1 MTIYPDAVKYY
12 RQDLATRRL
21 KRRPLYEI
29 QSPDTVEHDPSS
41 VNRFKDG
48 VYNFGKHHW
57 GVHCDNITYSFVWIT
72 ECEKDGSGTAV
83 VSGGSC
89 LSYFEVPEGKDI
101 HEIGATGLSI
111 RDIERAGKFHFMEKM
126 LIDREMAVSVCWMSS
141 CSMEISDPIC

>member
-1 MTIYPDAVKYY
+1 
-12 RQDLATRRL
+12 
-21 KRRPLYEI
+21 
-29 QSPDTVEHDPSS
+29 VEHDPSS

-57 GVHCDNITYSFVWIT
+57 GVHCDDITYSFVWIT

-141 CSMEISDPIC
+141 CPMEISDPIC